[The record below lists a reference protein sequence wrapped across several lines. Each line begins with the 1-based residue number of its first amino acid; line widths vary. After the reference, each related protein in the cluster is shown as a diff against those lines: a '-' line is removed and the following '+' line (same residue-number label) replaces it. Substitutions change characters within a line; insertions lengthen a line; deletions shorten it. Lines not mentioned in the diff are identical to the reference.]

1 MRGLVAEPV
10 LLVLVI
16 GVTGTLMIL
25 RNRTAGFVIV
35 GSAFLLLYALSTSVV
50 SERLLAV
57 TQPPHGALSERHVE
71 QEKPG
76 AVVVLSAGRYRSA
89 PEYGG
94 DTVDGVSLERLRYAA
109 HVARKTDL
117 PVLVSGGSPR
127 AGDTPLAHLMQKVL
141 EEEMRVAVRWAED
154 RSRNTFENA
163 LLSAEILRNEN
174 IGSVILVTHAFHM
187 RRAKE
192 AFEQVGIRIVPAAT
206 VFALTDSAFEM
217 RDLLPRAGN
226 LVGSAYA
233 LHELVGL
240 VAYRFI
246 SY

>member
-10 LLVLVI
+10 LLILVV
-16 GVTGTLMIL
+16 GAVGTLMIF
-25 RNRTAGFVIV
+25 RNRIAGFAIV
-35 GSAFLLLYALSTSVV
+35 GSAFLLLYALSTPVV
-50 SERLLAV
+50 AKQLLAM
-57 TQPPHGALSERHVE
+57 TELPNGALSERRFE
-71 QEKPG
+71 REKPG
-76 AVVVLSAGRYRSA
+76 AIVVLGAGRYRSA

-117 PVLVSGGSPR
+117 PVLVSGGR
-127 AGDTPLAHLMQKVL
+127 HRDDDTPLAQLMKEVL
-141 EEEMRVAVRWAED
+141 EEDFRVAVRWTEE

-163 LLSAEILRNEN
+163 LFSAKMLKNEN
-174 IGSVILVTHAFHM
+174 IGSAILVTHALHM

-192 AFEQVGIRIVPAAT
+192 AFEQAGIRIVPAAT
-206 VFALTDSAFEM
+206 AFVPKGSGFEM
-217 RDLLPRAGN
+217 RDLLPQVTG

-240 VAYRFI
+240 VVYRVV
-246 SY
+246 YY